1 MNPFNES
8 DVKDAAEEFNLIDS
22 NNKKYEF
29 IGVEK
34 KLCITE
40 Y

>member
-22 NNKKYEF
+22 NNEEYEF

-34 KLCITE
+34 KLYITK